1 MTARVVID
9 NLAFAASAG
18 TLHGIIA
25 KENLSRIPELIE
37 VAKDGIAYSLIGSRS
52 ADGKPILALTIS
64 GNLRLKCQRCL
75 EALIYKL
82 NINTAL
88 EVTGP
93 QATDTDELNEGLDQI
108 TAQPAM
114 DVLTLVEDEILLSLP
129 FSPRHEIGE
138 CDLKQF

>member
-1 MTARVVID
+1 MREQVVID
-9 NLAFAASAG
+9 NLEFAASAG

-25 KENLSRIPELIE
+25 RENLSRIPELIE
-37 VAKDGIAYSLIGSRS
+37 VAKDGIAYSLIGRRS
-52 ADGKPILALTIS
+52 AEGNPILALTIS
-64 GNLRLKCQRCL
+64 GNLHLKCQRCL
-75 EALIYKL
+75 EELVHKL

-88 EVTGP
+88 EITGP
-93 QATDTDELNEGLDQI
+93 RSTEKDELNEGLDQI